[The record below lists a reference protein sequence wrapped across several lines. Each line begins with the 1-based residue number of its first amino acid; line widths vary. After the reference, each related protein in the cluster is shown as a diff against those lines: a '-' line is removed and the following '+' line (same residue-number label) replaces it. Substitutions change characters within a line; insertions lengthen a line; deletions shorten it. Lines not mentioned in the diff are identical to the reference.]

1 MANEATQEPGT
12 QIKAESG
19 SQPAPAAG
27 AQQKPAA
34 AEVAQQKQ
42 AEVQTQVSQALDGA
56 FKEPAAR
63 EQASQGSPEQQGQQQ
78 DQAPKSARAWAEMRR
93 QQSAL
98 AAENK
103 RLKDDASKRQQARE
117 EDDEV
122 RQARKDFGLDGDDKD
137 MDKVADEAAAR
148 ALQMLR
154 QHNAEQQEADR
165 RFNSAASAKNWLL
178 SQSHLKDDVGF
189 AQEVVALLKS
199 DRFTRIAEAD
209 AEAAAQLA
217 FQQVCEAKGLPIP
230 AQTGASGAPSG
241 RATGV
246 RPTTPAPAAQ
256 KTFTREEVKARMSG
270 LTPGTPEYT
279 AARQEV
285 EQAHREGRIT

>member
-1 MANEATQEPGT
+1 MGNETQEPGT
-12 QIKAESG
+12 QTKAEAG
-19 SQPAPAAG
+19 TQPAPAAG

-34 AEVAQQKQ
+34 TDVAQQKQ
-42 AEVQTQVSQALDGA
+42 AEVQTQVAKALDGA
-56 FKEPAAR
+56 FKEPAAVP
-63 EQASQGSPEQQGQQQ
+63 QGAAEGSEPQSPAQ

-103 RLKDDASKRQQARE
+103 RLKDEAAKRQQARA

-122 RQARKDFGLDGDDKD
+122 RQARRDFGLDGDEKD
-137 MDKVADEAAAR
+137 MDKFADEAAAR

-154 QHNAEQQEADR
+154 QQNAEQHEADR
-165 RFNSAASAKNWLL
+165 RFKSAASAKDWLL
-178 SQSHLKDDVGF
+178 SQSHLKEDVGF
-189 AQEVVALLKS
+189 AQEVVALLNS
-199 DRFTRIAEAD
+199 ERFARIAEAD

-217 FQQVCEAKGLPIP
+217 FQQVCAAKGLPIP
-230 AQTGASGAPSG
+230 APTGSSGAPSG

-246 RPTTPAPAAQ
+246 RPTTPVAAAQ